1 MIELEQDEINEGAHL
16 ISLLI
21 KSLIEV
27 NDGRRL
33 NEQDD
38 DLMAAGVTWVEE
50 FSNIDIDENEITEH

>member
-27 NDGRRL
+27 NDGQAL

-38 DLMAAGVTWVEE
+38 DLMAAAVTWVEE
-50 FSNIDIDENEITEH
+50 YSDSVEIY

>member
-1 MIELEQDEINEGAHL
+1 MITLEQDEVNEGAHL

-27 NDGRRL
+27 NDGRAL

-38 DLMAAGVTWVEE
+38 DLMAAAVTWVEAY
-50 FSNIDIDENEITEH
+50 SDSVEIY

>member
-1 MIELEQDEINEGAHL
+1 MITLERDEVNEGAHL

-27 NDGRRL
+27 NDGRAL

-38 DLMAAGVTWVEE
+38 DLMAAAVTWVEE
-50 FSNIDIDENEITEH
+50 YSDSVEIY

>member
-1 MIELEQDEINEGAHL
+1 MITLEQDEINEGAHL

-27 NDGRRL
+27 NDGRAL

-38 DLMAAGVTWVEE
+38 DLMAAAVTWVEE
-50 FSNIDIDENEITEH
+50 YSDSVEIY

>member
-1 MIELEQDEINEGAHL
+1 LIKLEQDEINEGAHL

-27 NDGRRL
+27 NDGRAL

-38 DLMAAGVTWVEE
+38 DLMAAAVTWVEE
-50 FSNIDIDENEITEH
+50 YSDSVEIY

>member
-1 MIELEQDEINEGAHL
+1 MITLEQDEVNEGAHL

-27 NDGRRL
+27 NDGRAL

-38 DLMAAGVTWVEE
+38 HLMAVAVSWVEE
-50 FSNIDIDENEITEH
+50 YSDSVEIY

>member
-1 MIELEQDEINEGAHL
+1 MIKLEQDEINEGAHL

-27 NDGRRL
+27 NDGRAL

-38 DLMAAGVTWVEE
+38 DLMAAAVTWVEE
-50 FSNIDIDENEITEH
+50 YSDSVEIY

>member
-50 FSNIDIDENEITEH
+50 YSEGIEIY

>member
-1 MIELEQDEINEGAHL
+1 MITLEQDEVNEGAHL

-27 NDGRRL
+27 NDGRAL

-38 DLMAAGVTWVEE
+38 DLMSAAVTWVEE
-50 FSNIDIDENEITEH
+50 YSDSVEIY

>member
-27 NDGRRL
+27 NEGRAL

-38 DLMAAGVTWVEE
+38 DLMAAAVTWVEE
-50 FSNIDIDENEITEH
+50 YSDSVEIY

>member
-1 MIELEQDEINEGAHL
+1 MITLEQDEVNEGAHL

-27 NDGRRL
+27 NDGRAL

-38 DLMAAGVTWVEE
+38 DLMAAAVTWVEDY
-50 FSNIDIDENEITEH
+50 SDSVEIY

>member
-27 NDGRRL
+27 NDGRAL

-38 DLMAAGVTWVEE
+38 DLMAAAVTWVEE
-50 FSNIDIDENEITEH
+50 YSDSVEMY

>member
-1 MIELEQDEINEGAHL
+1 VIELEQDEINEGAHL

-27 NDGRRL
+27 NDGRAL

-38 DLMAAGVTWVEE
+38 DLMAAAVTWVEE
-50 FSNIDIDENEITEH
+50 YSDSVEIY

>member
-1 MIELEQDEINEGAHL
+1 MITLEQDEVNEGAHL

-27 NDGRRL
+27 NDGRAL

-38 DLMAAGVTWVEE
+38 DLMAAAVTWVEE
-50 FSNIDIDENEITEH
+50 YSDSVEIY